1 MKDWIS
7 RHFEA
12 WLVLVAAKILIG
24 RNVQRCKVVSRK
36 DNNDMWY
43 MAEDLEQIAKR
54 MRNKYEGASS

>member
-1 MKDWIS
+1 MKDWIR

-54 MRNKYEGASS
+54 MRNKYEGPSA

>member
-1 MKDWIS
+1 MKDWIR

-43 MAEDLEQIAKR
+43 MAESLEQIAKR
-54 MRNKYEGASS
+54 MRNKYEGPSL